1 MSEKDRFGKG
11 KFGGGMMF
19 KTEVVNGTCPTC
31 ESNTIFVSL
40 YPQFYRCT
48 NCGSDLEQ
56 KINGVIS
63 YIPTVSPGGKL
74 PVLEVVEDG
83 PQKA

>member
-1 MSEKDRFGKG
+1 MFGGG

-19 KTEVVNGTCPTC
+19 KTQVVNGTCPSCT
-31 ESNTIFVSL
+31 SDTVFISL
-40 YPQFYRCT
+40 SPDFFRCT
-48 NCGSDLEQ
+48 TCGTDLEQ
-56 KINGVIS
+56 KVNGVIS
-63 YIPTVSPGGKL
+63 YIPAVTPGGKL